1 MMKFVKKYYELLNKF
16 KKKYFP
22 KNYKIL
28 IKKIVLM
35 NMSQEKRLLNGF

>member
-1 MMKFVKKYYELLNKF
+1 MMKFVKKIYELLNKF
-16 KKKYFP
+16 FKKYFP

-35 NMSQEKRLLNGF
+35 HIS